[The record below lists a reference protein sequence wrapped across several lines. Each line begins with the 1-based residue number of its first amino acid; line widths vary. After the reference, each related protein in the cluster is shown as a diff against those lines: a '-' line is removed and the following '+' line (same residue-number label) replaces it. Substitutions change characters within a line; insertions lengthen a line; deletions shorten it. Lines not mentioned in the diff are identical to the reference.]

1 MAKIR
6 SQQLNPNFTGSF
18 NVSGSFGI
26 TGPLTAT
33 TFVGMLSSS
42 AQIESEISGSTT
54 AVSGGLAGRIAI
66 IEGNV
71 GAQDLNTT
79 ATPTFDGLNLTNNTS
94 ITGSLTV
101 SNDVSGSSTSTGSFG
116 QLNIKQQKIYEKSDD
131 LVLESTTDHIVFRTG
146 VNDRAALDKNGS
158 FIIGRGANVPA
169 TNHSGGNGS
178 LTVYNLSLIHI

>member
-54 AVSGGLAGRIAI
+54 AVSGGLAGRISI

-79 ATPTFDGLNLTNNTS
+79 ATPTFAGLNLTNNTS
-94 ITGSLTV
+94 ITGSLIV
-101 SNDVSGSSTSTGSFG
+101 SGDVSGSSTSTASFG
-116 QLNIKQQKIYEKSDD
+116 HFTGDGSGLTRVFEGTAASSSISTRLTSFSDG
-131 LVLESTTDHIVFRTG
+131 T
-146 VNDRAALDKNGS
+146 
-158 FIIGRGANVPA
+158 A
-169 TNHSGGNGS
+169 TLISG
-178 LTVYNLSLIHI
+178 

>member
-79 ATPTFDGLNLTNNTS
+79 ATPTFAGLNLTNNTS

-101 SNDVSGSSTSTGSFG
+101 SGDVSGSSTSTASFG
-116 QLNIKQQKIYEKSDD
+116 HFTGDGSGLTRVFEGTAASASI
-131 LVLESTTDHIVFRTG
+131 STRLL
-146 VNDRAALDKNGS
+146 RL
-158 FIIGRGANVPA
+158 
-169 TNHSGGNGS
+169 
-178 LTVYNLSLIHI
+178 